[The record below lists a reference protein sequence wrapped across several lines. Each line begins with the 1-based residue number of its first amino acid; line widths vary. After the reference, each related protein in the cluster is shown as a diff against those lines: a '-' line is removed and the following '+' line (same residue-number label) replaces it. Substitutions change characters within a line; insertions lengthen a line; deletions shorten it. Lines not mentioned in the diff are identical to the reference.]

1 MAFARAAKVVLS
13 VIVATWSIG
22 LSSKYGFPRGLLE
35 LFERYLN
42 RTFNAVIFLLIVEVD
57 RPKLLL
63 SSSLAFVVSFL
74 HFLLRDVSNEICTSL
89 GHRQLNVLSR

>member
-63 SSSLAFVVSFL
+63 SSSLAFVVSF
-74 HFLLRDVSNEICTSL
+74 FTFSFAR
-89 GHRQLNVLSR
+89 RFK